1 MALKRR
7 WSDQE
12 ILDALK
18 YWAERYGRT
27 PKWSEWSYKDEEGLR
42 PTNMTVWS
50 RCGSWNDALVMAGL
64 EPPENRWQ
72 EKKFSRPEAR
82 RLRKQG
88 LSDSEIGRRLGV
100 HGSTIGKALGP
111 RRESDVPT
119 AGAPGTVSRRKKLRN
134 RTREERL
141 ADLRAAIERQET

>member
-1 MALKRR
+1 MPNKR

-18 YWAERYGRT
+18 AWADEHGRS
-27 PKWSEWSYKDEEGLR
+27 PKWNDWQYAGEGR
-42 PTNMTVWS
+42 PTATTVWF
-50 RCGSWNDALVMAGL
+50 RCGSWADALVMAGL
-64 EPPENRWQ
+64 EPPTADSHAF

-82 RLRKQG
+82 MLRKQG
-88 LSDSEIGRRLGV
+88 LSDVQIAERLGV
-100 HGSTIGKALGP
+100 HNTTIGKALGP
-111 RRESDVPT
+111 REDRR
-119 AGAPGTVSRRKKLRN
+119 APGTVSRKKKLKN